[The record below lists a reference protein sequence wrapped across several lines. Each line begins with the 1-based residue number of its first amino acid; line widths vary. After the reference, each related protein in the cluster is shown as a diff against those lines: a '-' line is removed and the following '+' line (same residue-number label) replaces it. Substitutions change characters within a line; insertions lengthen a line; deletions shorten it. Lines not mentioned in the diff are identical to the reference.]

1 MPKTT
6 ANAMNAQAAIT
17 AKLASDDPDHSLLLT
32 GLATLA
38 DVLQHEVDE
47 LRAKGVGEANA
58 VGHAQRRGEAALPQD
73 DEDEQLREL
82 QTFVYRIRQI
92 YDWLKQDARLIPIV
106 DDAIGKRVR
115 ELERKQEQVIA
126 RQNQQN
132 YALAIV
138 TTLVGAILGWLISL
152 LGTPASLVHAIIH

>member
-1 MPKTT
+1 
-6 ANAMNAQAAIT
+6 
-17 AKLASDDPDHSLLLT
+17 
-32 GLATLA
+32 
-38 DVLQHEVDE
+38 
-47 LRAKGVGEANA
+47 
-58 VGHAQRRGEAALPQD
+58 
-73 DEDEQLREL
+73 
-82 QTFVYRIRQI
+82 
-92 YDWLKQDARLIPIV
+92 
-106 DDAIGKRVR
+106 VR